1 MKKLSFIFLSTAFIA
16 GMLMSCKNEPK
27 EAKLTTSRDSLSY
40 AFGVNV
46 AQSVKQEKLDSLI
59 NSDLF
64 VQGFNAVLANNNPAM
79 TSEQAM
85 KVIQSYFM
93 AQQTKEME
101 KSKNESEKFL
111 AENAKKEGIQTLP
124 SGLQYKVI
132 NDGKGEKPKA
142 NSKVKV
148 NYTGKLVNGNVFDAS
163 KPNEPVTFNLGKNEI
178 IPGWEEGIQLMSVGS
193 KYEFYIPYQ
202 LAYGEKGYP
211 GVIPPYA
218 TLIFEIEL
226 VGIEK

>member
-1 MKKLSFIFLSTAFIA
+1 MKKLSLVVLSLALFASFFT
-16 GMLMSCKNEPK
+16 SCKSGSK
-27 EAKLTTSRDSLSY
+27 ETKLETTRDSLSY

-46 AQSVKQEKLDSLI
+46 ASSVKQEKLDSLI

-64 VQGFNAVLANNNPAM
+64 VKGFNAVLSNNNPAM

-93 AQQTKEME
+93 AQQAKEAE
-101 KSKNESEKFL
+101 KSKAESEKFL
-111 AENAKKEGIQTLP
+111 AENAKKEGVQTLP
-124 SGLQYKVI
+124 SGLQYKI
-132 NDGKGEKPKA
+132 ISEGKGEKPKA
-142 NSKVKV
+142 NAKVKV
-148 NYTGKLVNGNVFDAS
+148 NYTGKLINGTVFDAS
-163 KPNEPVTFNLGKNEI
+163 KPNQPVEFNLGKNEI
-178 IPGWEEGIQLMSVGS
+178 IPGWEEGIQLMPVGS
-193 KYEFYIPYQ
+193 KFEFYIPYQ

-226 VGIEK
+226 VSIEK

>member
-1 MKKLSFIFLSTAFIA
+1 MKKLSFIILSTAFVA
-16 GMLMSCKNEPK
+16 NMMTSCKNESK

-46 AQSVKQEKLDSLI
+46 ASSVKQEKLDSLI

-64 VQGFNAVLANNNPAM
+64 IQGFNAVLSNNNPAM

-93 AQQTKEME
+93 EQQAKEME
-101 KSKNESEKFL
+101 KSKTESEKFL
-111 AENAKKEGIQTLP
+111 AENANKEGVKTLP

-132 NDGKGEKPKA
+132 NEGKGEKPKVNA
-142 NSKVKV
+142 KVKV
-148 NYTGKLVNGNVFDAS
+148 NYTGKLINGNVFDAS
-163 KPNEPVTFNLGKNEI
+163 KPNEPVTFSLGQNEI
-178 IPGWEEGIQLMSVGS
+178 IPGWEEGLLLMSVGS

-211 GVIPPYA
+211 GVIPPFA

>member
-1 MKKLSFIFLSTAFIA
+1 MKKLSFILLSSAFIA
-16 GMLMSCKNEPK
+16 SLMMSCKSEPK
-27 EAKLTTSRDSLSY
+27 EAQLTTSRDSLSY

-64 VQGFNAVLANNNPAM
+64 IQGFNAVLSNNNPAM

-93 AQQTKEME
+93 AQQAKEME

-111 AENAKKEGIQTLP
+111 ADNAKKEGVQTLP

-132 NDGKGEKPKA
+132 SEGKGEKAKA

-148 NYTGKLVNGNVFDAS
+148 NYTGKLVNGNVFDSS

-178 IPGWEEGIQLMSVGS
+178 IAGWEEGIQLMSVGS

-202 LAYGEKGYP
+202 LAYGEKGYL

>member
-1 MKKLSFIFLSTAFIA
+1 MKKLSLVVLSLALFA
-16 GMLMSCKNEPK
+16 GFFTSCKSGSK
-27 EAKLTTSRDSLSY
+27 ETKLETTRDSLSY

-46 AQSVKQEKLDSLI
+46 ASSVKQEKLDSLI

-64 VQGFNAVLANNNPAM
+64 VKGFNAVLSNNNPAM

-93 AQQTKEME
+93 AQQAKEAE
-101 KSKNESEKFL
+101 KSKAESEKFL
-111 AENAKKEGIQTLP
+111 AENAKKEGVQTLP
-124 SGLQYKVI
+124 SGLQYKI
-132 NDGKGEKPKA
+132 ISEGKGEKPKA
-142 NSKVKV
+142 NAKVKV
-148 NYTGKLVNGNVFDAS
+148 NYTGKLINGTVFDAS
-163 KPNEPVTFNLGKNEI
+163 KPNQPVEFNLGKNEI
-178 IPGWEEGIQLMSVGS
+178 IPGWEEGIQLMPVGS
-193 KYEFYIPYQ
+193 KFEFYIPYQ

-226 VGIEK
+226 VSIEK

>member
-1 MKKLSFIFLSTAFIA
+1 MKKLSLILLLAAIIL
-16 GMLMSCKNEPK
+16 GLMMSCKNESK
-27 EAKLTTSRDSLSY
+27 EVKLTTSRDSLSY

-46 AQSVKQEKLDSLI
+46 ASSVKQEKLDSLI

-64 VQGFNAVLANNNPAM
+64 VQGFNAVLSNNNPAM

-93 AQQTKEME
+93 AQQAKEME
-101 KSKNESEKFL
+101 KSKIESEKFL
-111 AENAKKEGIQTLP
+111 AENAKKEGVKTLP
-124 SGLQYKVI
+124 SGLQYKVL
-132 NDGKGEKPKA
+132 NEGKGQKPSSNA
-142 NSKVKV
+142 KVKV
-148 NYTGKLVNGNVFDAS
+148 IYTGKLISGNVFDAS
-163 KPNEPVTFNLGKNEI
+163 KPNEPVTFSLGKNEI

-226 VGIEK
+226 VSIEK